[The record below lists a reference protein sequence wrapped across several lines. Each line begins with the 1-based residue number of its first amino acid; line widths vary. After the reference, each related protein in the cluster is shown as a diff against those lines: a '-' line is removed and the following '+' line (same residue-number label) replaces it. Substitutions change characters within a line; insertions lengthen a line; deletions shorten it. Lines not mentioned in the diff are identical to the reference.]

1 LHSREGDTFIRLALR
16 WKFGCKDSVYW
27 LRPRN
32 RAPSR
37 RPQRDRLDVT
47 DADELLDRPL
57 RNALE
62 LATSIFLLTSLRL
75 LGLQKKNIQ

>member
-1 LHSREGDTFIRLALR
+1 LRSSLAAR
-16 WKFGCKDSVYW
+16 TAIIGAAG
-27 LRPRN
+27 
-32 RAPSR
+32 APSP